1 MQENEY
7 IARKCDL
14 CGSDSHR
21 MLFVKEGYRHVRC
34 ARCNLVFVNPISRR
48 HLDVQSSGGTAL
60 MGEERLSN
68 SQIARINREL
78 KKIEP
83 CRQSNRFL
91 EIGPGRGWFAR
102 GAKSA
107 GWETWVVEVNKSA
120 VEALRSLGLDNVIQS
135 PIEKASLP
143 SSFFDAVRL
152 WDVIEHL
159 ESPSRA
165 LSVIYCA
172 LRPGGVL
179 RLSTTN
185 FASLSRWINGKDWV
199 YLNGADHIVLFEP
212 STITAL
218 LRKVGFNRIKIQTRS
233 FNMRRKRYH
242 PEQEL
247 PPRPYILLPFRKFL
261 DECMRLT
268 PYGHQMIVTA
278 SK

>member
-7 IARKCDL
+7 IARPCDL
-14 CGSDSHR
+14 CGGDAHR
-21 MLFVKEGYRHVRC
+21 LLFVKEGYRHVRC
-34 ARCNLVFVNPISRR
+34 VQCGLVFVNPISRN
-48 HLDVQSSGGTAL
+48 HLEGQLSGGTAL
-60 MGEERLSN
+60 MGEERLSK
-68 SQIARINREL
+68 SQISRINREL

-83 CRQSNRFL
+83 YRRKNTFL

-102 GAKSA
+102 SAKSS
-107 GWETWVVEVNKSA
+107 GWETWVVEVNTSA
-120 VEALRSLGLDNVIQS
+120 AVALRSLGLDKVIHS
-135 PIEKASLP
+135 PIEEASLP
-143 SSFFDAVRL
+143 SGFFDAARF

-165 LSVIYCA
+165 LSVIYAA

-185 FASLSRWINGKDWV
+185 FASLSRWINGPDWV

-212 STITAL
+212 ATITAL
-218 LRKVGFNRIKIQTRS
+218 LRKIGFHSIKIQTRS

-242 PEQEL
+242 PEQDL
-247 PPRPYILLPFRKFL
+247 PPRPYILLPFRKLL
-261 DECMRLT
+261 DELMRLA

-278 SK
+278 FK